1 MNEGMKDI
9 AFQYAI
15 IIDLKEKQ
23 NVIFF
28 SHLVISITL
37 LIYLK
42 WSDVE
47 NLFNTAASVHI

>member
-1 MNEGMKDI
+1 MKNI